1 VGHLDKS
8 TLNHILEVQKLPTE
22 KKNFV
27 INMIDMALRDF
38 KVKQA
43 HAS

>member
-1 VGHLDKS
+1 M
-8 TLNHILEVQKLPTE
+8 EVQKLPTE

-27 INMIDMALRDF
+27 FNMIYMALRDF